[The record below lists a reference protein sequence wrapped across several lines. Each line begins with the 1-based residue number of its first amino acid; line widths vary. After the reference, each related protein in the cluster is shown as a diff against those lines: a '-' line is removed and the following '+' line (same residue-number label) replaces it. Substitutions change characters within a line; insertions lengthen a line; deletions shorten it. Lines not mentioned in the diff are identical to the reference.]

1 MQLDEEIKTKGLE
14 CERAEKR
21 LEGLVGVKPKVDS
34 EQLQLESE
42 LQHIYR
48 IYVEKL
54 RNNDY
59 LEAKLVEFNE
69 IQRKKD
75 EQYQNIIKQELD
87 NNLEEEW
94 RNINDGND
102 KIVLNGEVYNYK
114 ETAKNKDRDQ
124 NVTRTNNQRPAF
136 NNFEDD
142 EDQMEEECE
151 QEAEEDEDENF

>member
-1 MQLDEEIKTKGLE
+1 M
-14 CERAEKR
+14 
-21 LEGLVGVKPKVDS
+21 
-34 EQLQLESE
+34 
-42 LQHIYR
+42 
-48 IYVEKL
+48 EKL

-75 EQYQNIIKQELD
+75 ELYQNIIKQELD

-124 NVTRTNNQRPAF
+124 TATRTNNNRPAF

-142 EDQMEEECE
+142 EDQMDEENE